1 MTVGVL
7 VPAAGRGERLG
18 AGVAKAMR
26 PIRGEPLV
34 AHAVRTLLAAPSV
47 SAVVVAAPPEDADAM
62 REVLV
67 QLFPGAGASLRV
79 VAGRD
84 TRQESV
90 AAALTALPDDVDIVL
105 VHDAARAVAP
115 VDLVERVV
123 ASVRANGGAVV
134 PCLPVRDTVRTAS
147 GAPADRN
154 DLQAVQT
161 PQGFVRAQLED
172 AHRRATAEHR
182 VATDDAALVEAVG
195 GTVTVVEGSE
205 EAFKVTTPIDLLLA
219 QAILDLRA
227 GAR

>member
-26 PIRGEPLV
+26 PVRGEPLV
-34 AHAVRTLLAAPSV
+34 AHAVRTLLSAPSV
-47 SAVVVAAPPEDADAM
+47 DLVVVAAPPEDADAM

-67 QLFPGAGASLRV
+67 ELFGGAPLRV

-90 AAALTALPDDVDIVL
+90 AAALTALPPDVDVVL
-105 VHDAARAVAP
+105 VHDAARAFAP

-123 ASVRANGGAVV
+123 VAVREHGGAVV
-134 PCLPVRDTVRTAS
+134 PCLPVRDTVRTRT
-147 GAPADRN
+147 GAQADRA
-154 DLQAVQT
+154 DLQVVQT
-161 PQGFVRAQLED
+161 PQGFVRAQLEE
-172 AHRRATAEHR
+172 AHRRAAAEHR
-182 VATDDAALVEAVG
+182 QATDDAVLVEAVG
-195 GTVTVVEGSE
+195 GAVTVVAGSE

>member
-1 MTVGVL
+1 
-7 VPAAGRGERLG
+7 
-18 AGVAKAMR
+18 
-26 PIRGEPLV
+26 
-34 AHAVRTLLAAPSV
+34 
-47 SAVVVAAPPEDADAM
+47 M
-62 REVLV
+62 REVLLE
-67 QLFPGAGASLRV
+67 LFPGAGAALRV

-90 AAALTALPDDVDIVL
+90 AAALVVLPEDVDVVL
-105 VHDAARAVAP
+105 VHDAARAFAP

-123 ASVRANGGAVV
+123 AAVRTSGGAVV
-134 PCLPVRDTVRTAS
+134 PCLPVRDTVRTAA
-147 GAPADRN
+147 GAPADRS
-154 DLQAVQT
+154 DLQVVQT
-161 PQGFVRAQLED
+161 PQGFVRAQLDD

-182 VATDDAALVEAVG
+182 RATDDAALVEAVG

>member
-7 VPAAGRGERLG
+7 IPAAGRGERLG

-26 PIRGEPLV
+26 PVRGEPLV

-47 SAVVVAAPPEDADAM
+47 DVVVVAAPPEDTDTM
-62 REVLV
+62 REVLLE
-67 QLFPGAGASLRV
+67 LFAGAPLRV

-90 AAALTALPDDVDIVL
+90 AAALAVLPAEVDVVL
-105 VHDAARAVAP
+105 VHDAARAFAP

-123 ASVRANGGAVV
+123 AAVRADGGAVV
-134 PCLPVRDTVRTAS
+134 PCLPVRDTVRTRT
-147 GAPADRN
+147 GAAADRGE
-154 DLQAVQT
+154 LLAVQT
-161 PQGFVRAQLED
+161 PQGFVRSELDE
-172 AHRRATAEHR
+172 AHRRAVAEQRH
-182 VATDDAALVEAVG
+182 ATDDAALVEAVG
-195 GTVTVVEGSE
+195 GTVTLVDGSE

-219 QAILDLRA
+219 QAIIDLRA